1 MSGKSPLLVQVVE
14 LGGYPNFIPLYQRL
28 GYRVETESSGRRA
41 ISALK
46 KLRPDVVVAEFN
58 YQFDFRDR
66 TSNLESILAS
76 LQPLDAVKVV
86 VFYDRAEQAQLDQ
99 VAERFPGFTA
109 LSYPVDE
116 GELEVVLG
124 KTL

>member
-1 MSGKSPLLVQVVE
+1 MSGNSPLLVQVVE

-66 TSNLESILAS
+66 TSNLESILAA

>member
-1 MSGKSPLLVQVVE
+1 MSGNSPLLVQVVE
-14 LGGYPNFIPLYQRL
+14 LGGYPNFLPLYQRL

-66 TSNLESILAS
+66 TSHLESILAA

-99 VAERFPGFTA
+99 VAERFPGFIA
-109 LSYPVDE
+109 MSYPIGE
-116 GELEVVLG
+116 AELEVVLG
-124 KTL
+124 KNL